1 MKKIIDG
8 KIYNTETAECLCD
21 VGNNLG
27 SSDFSHNRSEL
38 FVTKKGAF
46 FVAGGGGPL
55 SRWAVSV
62 GNNSTGG
69 SVGIYLVTRDEARA
83 FLENDDAG
91 EELFARLGF
100 DVENG

>member
-1 MKKIIDG
+1 MKRIIEG
-8 KIYNTETAECLCD
+8 KIYNTETAECLCN
-21 VGNNLG
+21 VGNNLV
-27 SSDFSHNRSEL
+27 SSDFRHDHSKL

-55 SRWAVSV
+55 SRWSVSV
-62 GNNSTGG
+62 GNNGTSG
-69 SVGIYLVTRDEARA
+69 SSGIYLVTRDEARVM
-83 FLENDDAG
+83 LESDDKG